1 MQMRPSRVL
10 RKLRAGQPAFS
21 TKTNFGDPRIV
32 EIMGLAGFD
41 CSWLCNEH
49 VPGDWMA
56 TLAQINAAKV
66 YDMDTVVRVSK
77 GCYSDFIRPLEGDA
91 TGIMVPH
98 VMSAAEVREIVRM
111 TKFHPVGRR
120 PVDGGNND
128 GAFCMIPPAE
138 YMEQANRERFVIRQ
152 IEDPEP
158 MAELDEMAAVPGLD
172 MLFFGPGDFSHGLG
186 IPGQYDHPD
195 VVGARR
201 RMAAACRKHGVFAG
215 TVGSVASVP
224 ELLAEGF
231 QFINIGSDVG
241 LLGKG
246 WSDAVKA
253 LAALCPA
260 D

>member
-1 MQMRPSRVL
+1 
-10 RKLRAGQPAFS
+10 
-21 TKTNFGDPRIV
+21 
-32 EIMGLAGFD
+32 
-41 CSWLCNEH
+41 
-49 VPGDWMA
+49 
-56 TLAQINAAKV
+56 
-66 YDMDTVVRVSK
+66 
-77 GCYSDFIRPLEGDA
+77 
-91 TGIMVPH
+91 
-98 VMSAAEVREIVRM
+98 
-111 TKFHPVGRR
+111 
-120 PVDGGNND
+120 
-128 GAFCMIPPAE
+128 
-138 YMEQANRERFVIRQ
+138 
-152 IEDPEP
+152 

>member
-1 MQMRPSRVL
+1 MQLRPSRVL

-41 CSWLCNEH
+41 CAWLCNEH

-56 TLAQINAAKV
+56 TLAQITAAKV
-66 YDMDTVVRVSK
+66 HDMDTVVRVSK

-98 VMSAAEVREIVRM
+98 IMSAAEVREIVRM
-111 TKFHPVGRR
+111 TKFHPLGRR

-138 YMEQANRERFVIRQ
+138 YMAQANRERFVICQ

-158 MAELDEMAAVPGLD
+158 MAELDEIAAVPGLD
-172 MLFFGPGDFSHGLG
+172 MLFFGPGDYSHGLG

-201 RMAAACRKHGVFAG
+201 RMAEACRKHGIFAG
-215 TVGSVASVP
+215 TVGSVAAVP
-224 ELLAEGF
+224 GLLAEGF

-241 LLGKG
+241 LLTKG
-246 WSDAVKA
+246 WSEATKA
-253 LAALCPA
+253 LAAY
-260 D
+260 